1 MTTAP
6 RIVGS
11 RITRRLP
18 APMTFGRFTVSE
30 RTYCTVELELAD
42 GRQGFAATLDRGVAV
57 SDIVNGIVGPAY
69 EQLPIEEPLECW
81 RHVLRLHSPALSSGA
96 GLRALSLVDL
106 AVHDAL
112 GRVPK
117 LAPSPPVWV
126 IVGYPPTA
134 DADEV
139 AEQAHLA
146 DIAGA
151 AGVKLPVS
159 RDVGFTRS
167 RVEGALGVLG
177 PGRVALDLAWSCAD
191 SEEVL
196 RYVAGLELAWV
207 EDPFPP
213 GQAAELA
220 DLRRRLDVPLASGDE
235 EGHLYH
241 PDPLLCSEAVDI
253 VRMDATCQGGLS
265 RFADAVERGLHIA
278 APISW
283 HMNARW
289 NMAAAEILGAEPWSV
304 EVSGPGSGVDPLAE
318 NRSLAVAVADPS
330 GA

>member
-1 MTTAP
+1 MMAEL
-6 RIVGS
+6 RVVGS
-11 RITRRLP
+11 RISRKLP
-18 APMTFGRFTVSE
+18 APMTFGKFTVSE
-30 RTYCTVELELAD
+30 RTYCTVEVAIDD
-42 GRQGFAATLDRGVAV
+42 GRHGVAATLDRGVDV
-57 SDIVNGIVGPAY
+57 SDIVNRIVGPAY
-69 EQLPIEEPLECW
+69 QHLPIEEPLECW
-81 RHVLRLHSPALSSGA
+81 RRVLRLHSPALSSGA

-106 AVHDAL
+106 ALHDAL
-112 GRVPK
+112 GRVP
-117 LAPSPPVWV
+117 AFASPPPVWV

-139 AEQAHLA
+139 QDEARLA
-146 DIAGA
+146 DLAGA

-167 RVEGALGVLG
+167 RLEGALSALG
-177 PGRVALDLAWSCAD
+177 PGRVALDLAWSCENV
-191 SEEVL
+191 EEAL
-196 RYVAGLELAWV
+196 EYVSGLNLAWV

-220 DLRRRLDVPLASGDE
+220 DLRRRLDIPLASGDE

-241 PDPLLCSEAVDI
+241 PDPLIWAEAVDI

-265 RFADAVERGLHIA
+265 RFADAVERGIEVA

-289 NMAAAEILGAEPWSV
+289 NIAAAAVLGAAPLSV

-318 NRSLAVAVADPS
+318 TRPLALAVADPS
-330 GA
+330 GV